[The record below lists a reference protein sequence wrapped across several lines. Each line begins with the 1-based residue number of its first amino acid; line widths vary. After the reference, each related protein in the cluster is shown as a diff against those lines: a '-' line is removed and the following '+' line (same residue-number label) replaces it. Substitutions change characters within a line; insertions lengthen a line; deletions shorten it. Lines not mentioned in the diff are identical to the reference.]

1 MYIIIAIMQTSVSPV
16 PSLFSSL
23 FPQAVDLI
31 NPSPKTKFEHVCVN
45 QQEAIYNS
53 NQKAPLGS
61 SHNQSPGLP
70 SGLNPLSTSF
80 GLKTIRTESA
90 GDMVNP
96 QKTAS
101 EVEHEYIAGRD
112 LYKKVKAI
120 IISYLGCSVCVI
132 STFRNCIIY
141 SSQSLLA
148 LTIIV
153 PTIYLPCNNS
163 DWQGKVP
170 KLAGRETYV
179 SNLSF
184 TSLNLLSYPSLT
196 QYSALF
202 RMSI

>member
-1 MYIIIAIMQTSVSPV
+1 M
-16 PSLFSSL
+16 
-23 FPQAVDLI
+23 
-31 NPSPKTKFEHVCVN
+31 N

-202 RMSI
+202 RMSIIMIDSHNTRTSMRCIVPDLILFCRDIGHLKTSENTFQILNS